1 MRTYPD
7 NSPEAAARIVALV
20 LISDS
25 HVSRSEYEALTQLN
39 GVRELGLEPRHMPGI
54 VQTLCEDLLM
64 DGFDGRSV
72 LSHVGDG
79 FMASLMAEVNEP
91 QLQRK
96 VLRVAV
102 SVVHADQHLSDGEA
116 AMLAAI
122 RRHWGFGLATLVDKA
137 TDSAEAQLSPPAL
150 APAGSA

>member
-54 VQTLCEDLLM
+54 VQTLCEDMLM
-64 DGFDGRSV
+64 DGFDGRSI

-79 FMASLMAEVNEP
+79 LLASLMAEVDEP
-91 QLQRK
+91 RLHR
-96 VLRVAV
+96 
-102 SVVHADQHLSDGEA
+102 HADHRDGC
-116 AMLAAI
+116 
-122 RRHWGFGLATLVDKA
+122 HGTG
-137 TDSAEAQLSPPAL
+137 TDHH
-150 APAGSA
+150 

>member
-1 MRTYPD
+1 MRTYPR

-39 GVRELGLEPRHMPGI
+39 GVRELGLEPRYMAGI
-54 VQTLCEDLLM
+54 VQALCEDLLM
-64 DGFDGRSV
+64 DGFDGRSI

-79 FMASLMAEVNEP
+79 LMASLMADVSEP

-102 SVVHADQHLSDGEA
+102 SVVHADQHLSEGEA
-116 AMLAAI
+116 AMLDAI
-122 RRHWGFGLATLVDKA
+122 RRHWRRASDLVVDKTTA
-137 TDSAEAQLSPPAL
+137 AAQAQLSPCAH

>member
-1 MRTYPD
+1 MRTYPR

-39 GVRELGLEPRHMPGI
+39 GVRELGLEPRYMAGI
-54 VQTLCEDLLM
+54 VQALCEDLLM
-64 DGFDGRSV
+64 DGFDGRSI

-79 FMASLMAEVNEP
+79 LMASLMADVNEP
-91 QLQRK
+91 QLQSK

-102 SVVHADQHLSDGEA
+102 SVVHADQHLSEGEA

-122 RRHWGFGLATLVDKA
+122 RRHWGLGLGMWVDKS
-137 TDSAEAQLSPPAL
+137 TDAAKAQLSPPVL